1 MSDHGPHSPRGR
13 LLLGASP
20 YLSSSHQ
27 PSWLGVATQTAT
39 SWASLLSSSLLS
51 PPHPKRKALHP
62 PHIDSPAH
70 RLREK
75 AEGTFGVIPIPG
87 ALPLACRQDSP
98 SLGHLLCGRHPC
110 APLLRPQVSPRAQS
124 YTCLWGSALHLSES
138 RGRNSSS
145 VSRCLRPR
153 VRVARGQ
160 A

>member
-1 MSDHGPHSPRGR
+1 MAPTARGAGCYLGLLPTSLALTSPVGLVWQPR
-13 LLLGASP
+13 LLHPGH
-20 YLSSSHQ
+20 LSSVLPYS
-27 PSWLGVATQTAT
+27 A
-39 SWASLLSSSLLS
+39 

-75 AEGTFGVIPIPG
+75 AEGTFGMIPIPG